1 MARNLEMNESSNNA
15 NVANTSFNGG
25 VARGTCLQ
33 MTQMHFDKHELQ
45 NVQLTREQV
54 VKQMAVMAEWLGE

>member
-1 MARNLEMNESSNNA
+1 MARDLEMNKSNTNC

-33 MTQMHFDKHELQ
+33 MTQMHFDKMELQ

-54 VKQMAVMAEWLGE
+54 IKQIAIMAEWLGE